1 MTAWQPFY
9 KIRNGIYSTTNMLYT
24 PLINPEGNV
33 MCMDWSLDN
42 PYHGNAVGRT
52 TELIDFFFEREVK
65 YINIFKDYPWAP
77 MILDIDVDNK
87 KIFIEWNKETLNTL
101 LFVHNVTV
109 DSICSDWKDQQYNIL
124 KDIRD
129 AGYYKMAL
137 YPHCFFLDKNN
148 KLKTFDFYGCVEID
162 NPYIEY
168 SKIEG
173 IIGVDSGN
181 RFNSAT
187 TDGVIDFSVFFKNT
201 LLTHLVNIWPDNPF
215 PEIYRK
221 LYEIL

>member
-1 MTAWQPFY
+1 MTTWQPFY

-24 PLINPEGNV
+24 PLINPEGNI

-42 PYHGNAVGRT
+42 PYHSNAVGRT

-77 MILDIDVDNK
+77 TILDIDLDSK
-87 KIFIEWNKETLNTL
+87 QIFIEWNKETLNTL
-101 LFVHNVTV
+101 LFVHNSTI
-109 DSICSDWKDQQYNIL
+109 DSVCPDWKDQQYNIL

-148 KLKTFDFYGCVEID
+148 KLKTFDFYGCVKIS
-162 NPYIEY
+162 NPYIER

-173 IIGVDSGN
+173 IIGVDSAG
-181 RFNSAT
+181 RFDKAT
-187 TDGVIDFSVFFKNT
+187 ENGIIDFSVFFKNT
-201 LLTHLVNIWPDNPF
+201 LLNDLANTWLDNPF
-215 PEIYRK
+215 PDHYRR
-221 LYEIL
+221 LYE